1 MFLTR
6 GAGGFSIGPLRRP
19 FYKALGGKSWV
30 YSKFDALRMYP
41 EFDSS
46 GGWHWGSNSRVNKYN
61 ERGKA
66 MEQLEELVNH
76 TLNELRILFQ
86 NGKASPNDLDEAGV
100 PLSEVRIQKT
110 FYIGS
115 NV

>member
-1 MFLTR
+1 
-6 GAGGFSIGPLRRP
+6 
-19 FYKALGGKSWV
+19 
-30 YSKFDALRMYP
+30 
-41 EFDSS
+41 
-46 GGWHWGSNSRVNKYN
+46 
-61 ERGKA
+61 

-76 TLNELRILFQ
+76 TLNDLRILFQ